1 MNELS
6 HFDDEGASRMV
17 DVGAKEVTK
26 RAARA
31 SGLVRMAAETLALIR
46 DKKLAKGD
54 VLEVA
59 RLAGIMAAKRTADL
73 IPLCHPLALESV
85 SIGFEFPD
93 ERTVRIEA
101 TAEITAKTGVEMEA
115 LTAVS
120 VAALTIYDMCK
131 AVDRGIEID
140 AIRLE
145 EKSGGRSGHFTREA
159 YMMRGTGVSPVDHR
173 RDAGATSTA
182 ARRAFLRAFRS
193 TRRRNRARR

>member
-1 MNELS
+1 
-6 HFDDEGASRMV
+6 MV
-17 DVGAKEVTK
+17 DVGDKEVTK
-26 RAARA
+26 RVARA
-31 SGLVRMAAETLALIR
+31 SGLVRMAAETLALVR

-59 RLAGIMAAKRTADL
+59 RLAGIMASKRTADL

-93 ERTVRIEA
+93 EQTVRIEA

-131 AVDRGIEID
+131 AVDRGIVID

-145 EKSGGRSGHFTREA
+145 EKSGGRSGNYSREE
-159 YMMRGTGVSPVDHR
+159 
-173 RDAGATSTA
+173 
-182 ARRAFLRAFRS
+182 
-193 TRRRNRARR
+193 

>member
-1 MNELS
+1 MLRDMNELS
-6 HFDDEGASRMV
+6 HFDDDGASHMV
-17 DVGAKEVTK
+17 DVGAKQVTN
-26 RAARA
+26 RVARA
-31 SGLVRMAAETLALIR
+31 SGLVRMAAETLTLIR

-59 RLAGIMAAKRTADL
+59 RLAGIMGSKRTADL

-85 SIGFEFPD
+85 SIGFNFPD

-101 TAEITAKTGVEMEA
+101 TAEITAKTGIEMEA

-145 EKSGGRSGHFTREA
+145 EKTGGRSGHYRREA
-159 YMMRGTGVSPVDHR
+159 
-173 RDAGATSTA
+173 
-182 ARRAFLRAFRS
+182 
-193 TRRRNRARR
+193 